1 MKNNSRKLIK
11 SILLICLVAC
21 MSLTSC
27 VDGVRFGSDFLE
39 KGNGV
44 TTTTADSVFAKAETA
59 RYFLWNTYSYLYFGL
74 PTKMGEQDREDVMS
88 LQSKNEYWYF

>member
-1 MKNNSRKLIK
+1 MRKLIK

-59 RYFLWNTYSYLYFGL
+59 RYFYGIHIRICTSVYLL
-74 PTKMGEQDREDVMS
+74 NGEQDREDVMS
-88 LQSKNEYWYF
+88 LQK